1 MWGDVELEVRNMCIY
16 VYPTSVASVADRIL
30 MGITVLLVSISLP
43 ICVSGGKARAWK
55 VSGFRAAFIQN
66 VSGFISP
73 LPCSVLFLCL
83 VLCWSGPPSVSLLSF
98 TSLSLLCLLATLPY
112 PSLVFSRL
120 LSGARTSRTAPCPG
134 RAPQVPRCGG
144 GWGAC

>member
-1 MWGDVELEVRNMCIY
+1 MCIY

-30 MGITVLLVSISLP
+30 MRVTVLLVSMSLP

-73 LPCSVLFLCL
+73 LPCFVLFLCL

-98 TSLSLLCLLATLPY
+98 TSLSLL
-112 PSLVFSRL
+112 
-120 LSGARTSRTAPCPG
+120 
-134 RAPQVPRCGG
+134 
-144 GWGAC
+144 

>member
-1 MWGDVELEVRNMCIY
+1 MCIY

-30 MGITVLLVSISLP
+30 IGNSKYVSSDL
-43 ICVSGGKARAWK
+43 CFWWKGARLE
-55 VSGFRAAFIQN
+55 GFCAAFIQN

-98 TSLSLLCLLATLPY
+98 TSLSLL
-112 PSLVFSRL
+112 
-120 LSGARTSRTAPCPG
+120 
-134 RAPQVPRCGG
+134 
-144 GWGAC
+144 

>member
-1 MWGDVELEVRNMCIY
+1 MCIY

-30 MGITVLLVSISLP
+30 MRVTVLLVSMSLP

-73 LPCSVLFLCL
+73 LPCFVLFLCL

-98 TSLSLLCLLATLPY
+98 TSLSLLCLLATLLPY
-112 PSLVFSRL
+112 PSLVFSR
-120 LSGARTSRTAPCPG
+120 AH
-134 RAPQVPRCGG
+134 VPRERPHAPGEPPRFPDVGEGG
-144 GWGAC
+144 ERAEEG